1 MGFADR
7 KVEKSGR
14 RGKRRGSQLPNRT
27 WSEVP
32 RELIGEFVG
41 AIVSNGRGCLLGTTS
56 DGGALVVRVYD
67 GGDAETDY
75 IKPSDDVATIL
86 SDIAEDYTGEP
97 LPNDLGA

>member
-7 KVEKSGR
+7 KQEVKSRGR
-14 RGKRRGSQLPNRT
+14 KRRGTQLPNRT
-27 WSEVP
+27 WSDVP
-32 RELIGEFVG
+32 RELIGGFVA

-75 IKPSDDVATIL
+75 IKPNDDVQTIL

-97 LPNDLGA
+97 LQNDLGS

>member
-1 MGFADR
+1 VGFADR
-7 KVEKSGR
+7 KAEQKSG
-14 RGKRRGSQLPNRT
+14 RGKRRKSQLPNRA
-27 WSEVP
+27 WSDVP
-32 RELIGEFVG
+32 RELIGEFVA

-75 IKPSDDVATIL
+75 IKPNDDVATIL

-97 LPNDLGA
+97 LPNDLGS